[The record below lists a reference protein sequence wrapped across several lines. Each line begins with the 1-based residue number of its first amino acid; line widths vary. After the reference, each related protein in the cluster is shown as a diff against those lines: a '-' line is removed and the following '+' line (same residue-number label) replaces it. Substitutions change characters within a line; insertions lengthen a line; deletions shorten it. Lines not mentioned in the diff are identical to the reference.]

1 MFAGIALAIS
11 QIPVH
16 LIERHGLNRRAYHRG
31 GEEEIQFLLGDRERV
46 LPVWFEGQLQ
56 ILPWGVPRFSRSVLP
71 STAWTW
77 RSTVEEGGWNALEP
91 QLVCIPASMGL
102 DRGVWFRIREG
113 VRGLVVREESGQPV
127 VYVLVEP
134 ATHYYRIMTRSDWMP
149 CLLGEA
155 I

>member
-1 MFAGIALAIS
+1 MFAGVALAIS

-16 LIERHGLNRRAYHRG
+16 LIEQHGLKRREHHRG
-31 GEEEIQFLLGDRERV
+31 GEDEIQFLLGDRERL
-46 LPVWFEGQLQ
+46 LPVWYEGTLQ
-56 ILPWGVPRFSRSVLP
+56 IVRWGTPRHARSALPT
-71 STAWTW
+71 TAWTW

-91 QLVCIPASMGL
+91 RLVSIPASMGV

-113 VRGLVVREESGQPV
+113 IRGLVVRDEQGHPV

-134 ATHYYRIMTRSDWMP
+134 STHYYKIMTRSDWMP